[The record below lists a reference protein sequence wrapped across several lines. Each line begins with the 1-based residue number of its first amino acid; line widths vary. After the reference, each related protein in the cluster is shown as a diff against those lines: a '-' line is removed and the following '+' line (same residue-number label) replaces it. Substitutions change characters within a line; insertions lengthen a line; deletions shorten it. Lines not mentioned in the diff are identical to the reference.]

1 VHDILDYTLLNEK
14 EENFMANNTLF
25 NIKTGI
31 EEISEI
37 LEDKVKMKAIKV
49 DVKYDSFFNE
59 HTVKTDL
66 KRM

>member
-31 EEISEI
+31 KEISEI
-37 LEDKVKMKAIKV
+37 LKDKVKMKSIHL
-49 DVKYDSFFNE
+49 DVKFDDFCGEYV
-59 HTVKTDL
+59 VKTDI